1 VRDRGAKHR
10 GCGDCRFADIS
21 LPFQRFLQKENAPAP
36 SSGPLS
42 PKSWPW
48 RHHDCPVSSPP
59 RATWRGRR
67 CLGMSFL
74 KKKMDGEQKTTST
87 FLVSSSAAAASQK
100 KTETPP
106 ARDGKK
112 RFDSR
117 DGAWKREKRS
127 DCFWKHLILESF
139 RERKGESLRGGA
151 GVGTSGG
158 LPPAA
163 CRLLEVRSKKNP
175 ALRKTHRLSARTARL
190 TLLRRDLAISL

>member
-1 VRDRGAKHR
+1 MRDRGAKHR

-42 PKSWPW
+42 PKSWPG

-117 DGAWKREKRS
+117 DGAWKREKIS

-139 RERKGESLRGGA
+139 RGRKGESLRGGA

-163 CRLLEVRSKKNP
+163 SLRFEAKRTQHSEKLTASRL
-175 ALRKTHRLSARTARL
+175 ARRA
-190 TLLRRDLAISL
+190 